1 MYDQNNIFA
10 KILRGEIPC
19 KKFYEDDV
27 VLSFYDINPLAETHL
42 LVIPKASYVSFA
54 DMVRRA
60 GADDVHRFFLS
71 LQKVVNKVD
80 QNQQGHRLVTN
91 EGSFQEVPHMH
102 FHLLL
107 GKMCRQIN

>member
-42 LVIPKASYVSFA
+42 LVIPKTYYVSFS
-54 DMVRRA
+54 DMLRRA
-60 GADDVHRFFLS
+60 SSNEVHYFFQS
-71 LQKVVNKVD
+71 LQKVVDKID
-80 QNQQGHRLVTN
+80 QNHQGHRLVTN

-107 GKMCRQIN
+107 GKMRGQIN